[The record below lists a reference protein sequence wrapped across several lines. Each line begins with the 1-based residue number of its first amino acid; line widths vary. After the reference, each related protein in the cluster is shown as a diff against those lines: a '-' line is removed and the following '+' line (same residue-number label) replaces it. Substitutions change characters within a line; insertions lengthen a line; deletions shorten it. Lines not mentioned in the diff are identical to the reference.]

1 LNPATQVI
9 VAMEAGIVWTS
20 PELGIV
26 PAEKWLPVA
35 ESSGFIVPINRWALH
50 TACEDAAAW
59 QRTGLPTARVAVRV
73 CHAQAQDDEFAGD
86 VRDALE
92 QSRLAPDRLELD
104 VSESVV
110 LGNPERATAALAGIK
125 ALGVV
130 IGFTGF
136 GMGRAA
142 LADLK
147 RFPITVLKVSGERLR
162 GVALDIEKQAYAEGI
177 VALGKALGFTVV
189 ASGIVSAMDADWL
202 SVLGCAAVQGPFCGP
217 AVEAGVCAALLA
229 ERLPVQD
236 AS

>member
-1 LNPATQVI
+1 
-9 VAMEAGIVWTS
+9 
-20 PELGIV
+20 
-26 PAEKWLPVA
+26 
-35 ESSGFIVPINRWALH
+35 
-50 TACEDAAAW
+50 
-59 QRTGLPTARVAVRV
+59 V